1 MRHIPFALLLVSA
14 IASAA
19 PPPAEFDQAK
29 FEKRF
34 RAADKNQNGKL
45 SRDEAYAAF
54 PRAPEFF
61 DEIDANLDG
70 SITLGEVKKAADKR
84 VDAAVNA
91 SKTGSRYRPPL
102 NRVWLPLLPAL
113 GRRSAHRP
121 SQVARKPG
129 ATIVTTTTNRLP
141 MSGKQK
147 NCAASRPPMLSPCR
161 RLKNHFEAAG
171 WSGKLNWYCRLS
183 GASVG
188 SHPRPSSS

>member
-1 MRHIPFALLLVSA
+1 MRQIPFALLLVSA

-61 DEIDANLDG
+61 DELDGNRDG

-91 SKTGSRYRPPL
+91 SKTGSRYR
-102 NRVWLPLLPAL
+102 LPAEP
-113 GRRSAHRP
+113 G
-121 SQVARKPG
+121 VATVTPG
-129 ATIVTTTTNRLP
+129 AGSEVSPSTF
-141 MSGKQK
+141 
-147 NCAASRPPMLSPCR
+147 ASREEAR
-161 RLKNHFEAAG
+161 RYHRYDYYESLADEREAEKLRGQPTPNVEPVPALKKSF
-171 WSGKLNWYCRLS
+171 
-183 GASVG
+183 
-188 SHPRPSSS
+188 

>member
-61 DEIDANLDG
+61 DEIDANRDG
-70 SITLGEVKKAADKR
+70 SITLAK
-84 VDAAVNA
+84 
-91 SKTGSRYRPPL
+91 
-102 NRVWLPLLPAL
+102 
-113 GRRSAHRP
+113 
-121 SQVARKPG
+121 
-129 ATIVTTTTNRLP
+129 
-141 MSGKQK
+141 
-147 NCAASRPPMLSPCR
+147 
-161 RLKNHFEAAG
+161 
-171 WSGKLNWYCRLS
+171 
-183 GASVG
+183 
-188 SHPRPSSS
+188 